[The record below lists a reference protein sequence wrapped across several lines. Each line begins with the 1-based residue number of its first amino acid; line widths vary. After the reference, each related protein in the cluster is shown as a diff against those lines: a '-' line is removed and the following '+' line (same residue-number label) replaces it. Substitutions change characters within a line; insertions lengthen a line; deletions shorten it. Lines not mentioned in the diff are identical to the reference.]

1 MFENGQIELQMRIA
15 RVARYAKTYQ
25 GFQGFGGLLDDSEY
39 KKNHPKPSIWWKG
52 IEYKWNEKRGK
63 YLHWVTLP
71 NGKRRADEPPVEAM
85 NPLFGDFSK
94 PYPAS
99 RQSAETQDDTT
110 TPKTPTTASDEKD
123 KEQAPRQEVRRN
135 LLGED
140 EKAPKKKKSSPKKSA
155 PKKKEPQTETEDD
168 APRPLLD
175 FDPQTYTDR
184 QDEPRDLL
192 SFANSEQEPSES
204 KESEP
209 QRETTVE
216 RLREIAEKV
225 EQKQSQTAETTEKT
239 ERKSEPTTL
248 KDRQLAEILE
258 HNPMR
263 DDYHLGIRTLDD
275 IHTAEEVFNPD
286 DPDAGDYEYYYPDFS
301 RKDAE
306 SALKSGYITVYSS
319 YELKSGTFVTPSR
332 MNAQDYAGGR
342 KAKVYSKRVPLN
354 AVAWIDSSEGQ
365 YCPKAAKSEKTKSKT
380 KERLR
385 QIAEINAEIDEK
397 PLAPM
402 TTGGHAS
409 SETRDVQ
416 HTQNAEDFA
425 AIAQRV
431 RGEIMSAR
439 TAKKDDAATQ
449 TDVDEFHEVVPL
461 FADTRKKLRD
471 SGGVWDDESKKAW
484 NEKIE
489 PFMQKINQSKGKP
502 LKRVER
508 EKNLAFLKAAFPDR
522 GGESFFSE
530 SYVEETVEQ
539 FKKNKIGIK
548 EDDLRYVFE
557 VYDVLGKSFNTSD
570 KWCSPP
576 FFSFVYD
583 ENKSY
588 GGHYNHQINSLTL
601 NTNPESNMGLQMTLI
616 HELGHWLENNVL
628 GLDVKSENREWLAT
642 ETGDGENF
650 PNDSDDDVYKIPQ
663 EKAPTLGYRWD
674 GYSLAIYPPQNY
686 YDYRGTFQR
695 SKGGS
700 EIFSTGME
708 GIGLR
713 SDYFAR
719 CNPKHFNRMI
729 ECFSKLLKD
738 KKE

>member
-110 TPKTPTTASDEKD
+110 TPKTTASDEND
-123 KEQAPRQEVRRN
+123 KEQAPQQEVRRN
-135 LLGED
+135 LLGET

-192 SFANSEQEPSES
+192 SFANSEQESTSES

-225 EQKQSQTAETTEKT
+225 EQKQSQTAETTEKAD
-239 ERKSEPTTL
+239 RKSEPTTL

-263 DDYHLGIRTLDD
+263 DDYHLGIRTIDD

-402 TTGGHAS
+402 TTSGRAS
-409 SETRDVQ
+409 HESRDVQ
-416 HTQNAEDFA
+416 YAQNAEDFA

-449 TDVDEFHEVVPL
+449 EDVDEFHEVVPL
-461 FADTRKKLRD
+461 FVATKKKLRD
-471 SGGVWDDESKKAW
+471 NGGVWDDESNKIW
-484 NEKIE
+484 NEKLQ
-489 PFMQKINQSKGKP
+489 PFFQKMNLRNQKSKT
-502 LKRVER
+502 LTRAQR

-522 GGESFFSE
+522 GGEAFFSE
-530 SYVEETVEQ
+530 NYVEEKVEQ

-557 VYDVLGKSFNTSD
+557 MYNVLGKSFNTSN
-570 KWCSPP
+570 KWGSPP
-576 FFSFVYD
+576 DFGFAYD

-588 GGHYNHQINSLTL
+588 GGEYSYPSNTL
-601 NTNPESNMGLQMTLI
+601 FLNINPESAMGIQAALI
-616 HELGHWLENNVL
+616 HEFGHWLEEKIL
-628 GLDVKSENREWLAT
+628 GMDVRGENRDWLGK

-650 PNDSDDDVYKIPQ
+650 PKSPYDDEYNGVYMVPH
-663 EKAPTLGYRWD
+663 EKAPDLCYRWD
-674 GYSLAIYPPQNY
+674 GYSLKTYPPMR
-686 YDYRGTFQR
+686 DYGG
-695 SKGGS
+695 KGGS